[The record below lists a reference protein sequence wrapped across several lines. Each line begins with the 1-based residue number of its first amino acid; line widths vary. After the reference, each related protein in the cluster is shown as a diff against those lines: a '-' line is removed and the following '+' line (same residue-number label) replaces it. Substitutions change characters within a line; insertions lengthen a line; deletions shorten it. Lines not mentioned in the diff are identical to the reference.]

1 MKLPTL
7 VPDDF
12 DASIAGSPS
21 ALKAKGLVKRRRP
34 SSATS
39 VVKAAQLDAKSEEG
53 SELAVKRLK
62 LDSARTEVRRAE
74 QDLAKAEAALAKM
87 QERHAEA
94 VDQLATW
101 RIELR
106 TLEAEI
112 SKMARS
118 SRVEAALTVQDLG
131 IPLSFGKLSMWE
143 RCHSAAAAGF
153 CSCLQQISAEG
164 AHRFQDGMWSLW
176 QAAEALHPPGG
187 NEDIDPTTHSL
198 HSCYHIVA
206 NLNPLSAKKCP
217 LALQKSPYGEVSQ
230 RWLLSFEAMARQL
243 KDEHARVFEEK
254 GFQAMALKRLVAA
267 LGRGLDR
274 PGTRNLRFRKVN
286 GINRTSKM
294 GIFGLSTATD
304 YVAPELDHLG
314 GSWAVLPLIWL
325 PLSLY
330 VRSTTHLYEML
341 NRLHSMQV
349 MRSRSDLVDVPASGS
364 DSSSEVRALLD
375 QDERRYSYLVFAIT
389 AALQTL
395 ILSKEDLGRSFPFS
409 LLASSPPDPAKS
421 QCNGYPM
428 KTGDCWTD
436 SFVIFRGIWIGA
448 EVDEERA
455 MFQYSFNS
463 FSRQIEGAAQ
473 VLSFYASV
481 EGSPT
486 TRLANSHKH
495 VLILVARQRYSS
507 AECFALPVQLLDG
520 PRADKSEMEVLMPP
534 FARYE
539 FDNELSLTSSEFSSD
554 GPSPSAQK
562 KIDKLRS
569 HWKGFE
575 LPPLLLQMLQRNG
588 VAEDF
593 PEIQTLRPF
602 VSVRFVKEVTLAE
615 PMRKLFSDSSAR
627 LYDFKR

>member
-1 MKLPTL
+1 
-7 VPDDF
+7 
-12 DASIAGSPS
+12 
-21 ALKAKGLVKRRRP
+21 
-34 SSATS
+34 
-39 VVKAAQLDAKSEEG
+39 
-53 SELAVKRLK
+53 
-62 LDSARTEVRRAE
+62 
-74 QDLAKAEAALAKM
+74 
-87 QERHAEA
+87 
-94 VDQLATW
+94 
-101 RIELR
+101 
-106 TLEAEI
+106 
-112 SKMARS
+112 
-118 SRVEAALTVQDLG
+118 
-131 IPLSFGKLSMWE
+131 
-143 RCHSAAAAGF
+143 
-153 CSCLQQISAEG
+153 
-164 AHRFQDGMWSLW
+164 
-176 QAAEALHPPGG
+176 
-187 NEDIDPTTHSL
+187 
-198 HSCYHIVA
+198 
-206 NLNPLSAKKCP
+206 
-217 LALQKSPYGEVSQ
+217 
-230 RWLLSFEAMARQL
+230 
-243 KDEHARVFEEK
+243 
-254 GFQAMALKRLVAA
+254 
-267 LGRGLDR
+267 
-274 PGTRNLRFRKVN
+274 
-286 GINRTSKM
+286 
-294 GIFGLSTATD
+294 
-304 YVAPELDHLG
+304 
-314 GSWAVLPLIWL
+314 
-325 PLSLY
+325 
-330 VRSTTHLYEML
+330 ML
-341 NRLHSMQV
+341 NRLHSMQA
-349 MRSRSDLVDVPASGS
+349 MKSSSDLVDDPASGS

-389 AALQTL
+389 AALQAL

-428 KTGDCWTD
+428 KTGDCWID
-436 SFVIFRGIWIGA
+436 SSVIFRGIWIGA

-486 TRLANSHKH
+486 TRLAKSHKH

-569 HWKGFE
+569 RWKGFE

-615 PMRKLFSDSSAR
+615 PMHKLFSDSSAR
-627 LYDFKR
+627 LYDFKQ